1 MSLSQICSLAR
12 VKMIVHFSLGANQE
26 KEGKKTCS
34 MLTFF
39 DSKLVPN
46 VTPTPAND
54 NRHKSS
60 FRTFVKTKIVFEYI
74 RGSHTQACGRTVL
87 MCSKA
92 ELARDSLSEKP
103 HESLFYLY
111 IYCEIPCESQPSVYC
126 FNPTRVITGE
136 LVAWDWVNVRGL

>member
-1 MSLSQICSLAR
+1 MNIPLTFLDVIPVSLSQICSLAR

-92 ELARDSLSEKP
+92 ELAETVCRKNPMKVSFICTFIAKF
-103 HESLFYLY
+103 HVNHNRLFTVSILH
-111 IYCEIPCESQPSVYC
+111 
-126 FNPTRVITGE
+126 
-136 LVAWDWVNVRGL
+136 A